1 MTKYNLDG
9 YWNVWFLGPK
19 LLQLFAICQKKKL
32 LTLRKKTKNF
42 D

>member
-19 LLQLFAICQKKKL
+19 LLQLFAICQKKE
-32 LTLRKKTKNF
+32 TFNPKKNDKKF
-42 D
+42 